1 MLVCLLHMMSMKM
14 VMLNTDSDD
23 LDKIPVGDD
32 DEKFFI
38 MMIILMMMNMMK
50 MMLMTMMMITRAE
63 SPSAGI

>member
-32 DEKFFI
+32 DEKCVF
-38 MMIILMMMNMMK
+38 
-50 MMLMTMMMITRAE
+50 
-63 SPSAGI
+63 S